1 MNWRS
6 VLGEEEYN
14 KYYKFTIVR
23 NPYNK
28 FLSMKKFENGLNI
41 IDMEAW
47 RYRQDIFIQDEKGNI
62 IVDDIFF
69 YEDLEKSW
77 LKICERLKIKKSK
90 IIHKNN
96 TKDINVNLTIDEKS
110 WIAKNLLSDFI
121 KFGYDV

>member
-1 MNWRS
+1 
-6 VLGEEEYN
+6 
-14 KYYKFTIVR
+14 
-23 NPYNK
+23 
-28 FLSMKKFENGLNI
+28 MKKFENGSNVI
-41 IDMEAW
+41 NMEAW
-47 RYRQDIFIQDEKGNI
+47 RYRQDIFIQDEKGNV

-77 LKICERLKIKKSK
+77 LQICERLKIKKSK